1 MKDNG
6 PFLNSFWSWMLCV
19 CGCFDFLNQEWFR
32 SNKRAGYTNSYQG
45 FAVTQSEKD
54 ICLSGRFICCN
65 ELSSFIVFTISF
77 FLFFSFFADYIFTAG
92 AEFLKLFFFCG
103 CLRKLKFH
111 AMHLLW
117 FEKDWDEFIAKMLAV
132 VEVVKEDLEFI

>member
-1 MKDNG
+1 MK
-6 PFLNSFWSWMLCV
+6 LL
-19 CGCFDFLNQEWFR
+19 
-32 SNKRAGYTNSYQG
+32 
-45 FAVTQSEKD
+45 
-54 ICLSGRFICCN
+54 
-65 ELSSFIVFTISF
+65 
-77 FLFFSFFADYIFTAG
+77 
-92 AEFLKLFFFCG
+92 FFCG

>member
-1 MKDNG
+1 MADSFVVMNSVLSLFS
-6 PFLNSFWSWMLCV
+6 PFL
-19 CGCFDFLNQEWFR
+19 
-32 SNKRAGYTNSYQG
+32 
-45 FAVTQSEKD
+45 
-54 ICLSGRFICCN
+54 
-65 ELSSFIVFTISF
+65 SF
-77 FLFFSFFADYIFTAG
+77 FSFFFADYIFTAG